1 MRSRNQ
7 LLGIVYA
14 RDEKSG
20 AAAIAEFKIDPDLR
34 RRLVVR
40 EQD

>member
-1 MRSRNQ
+1 
-7 LLGIVYA
+7 VYA
-14 RDEKSG
+14 LDEKS
-20 AAAIAEFKIDPDLR
+20 AEVAAIAEFNIAEDQR